1 MALERIEIETEALAS
16 DIRTVTENTEQVQ
29 KQIQHMFEQIQELDQ
44 KWDGPAN
51 EAFQAQFNADHAR
64 MEELHSE
71 LRRLISCMEYARAQ
85 YDQCEDEVYQA
96 IASIP
101 LEGGA

>member
-1 MALERIEIETEALAS
+1 M
-16 DIRTVTENTEQVQ
+16 
-29 KQIQHMFEQIQELDQ
+29 
-44 KWDGPAN
+44 WDGPAN